1 MSIKFDPQLLKE
13 LYQPDH
19 DSSGEDN
26 GQVTIVGGSS
36 LFHGAPLLSLK
47 VASRMVDMVF
57 FASPEK
63 SVGRVAEGLKSRLL
77 SFVWIPW
84 KEVEDYI
91 AKSDA
96 ALIGPGF
103 LRYRSEKRPPFA
115 KATEGKESLYDGAG
129 RFTRRIT
136 ERLLKKFP
144 RKRWIIDAGSLQVM
158 EADWIPKGAIVT
170 PNKKE
175 YELLFGKFDPEEAA
189 KKYDCIIVQKG
200 PSTRVCGEGKSVEIS
215 NGNAGLTKGGT
226 GDVLAGLTIAFYA
239 KNDAFLSACAAS
251 YLAKAAADELYK
263 KVGTNYS
270 ADDLTD
276 FLPEL
281 FHNLRK

>member
-1 MSIKFDPQLLKE
+1 MPTHFDPELIKS
-13 LYQPDH
+13 LYQPNH
-19 DSSGEDN
+19 NSSGEDN

-47 VASRMVDMVF
+47 VASRIVDMVF
-57 FASPEK
+57 FASPDK
-63 SVGRVAEGLKSRLL
+63 SVGRIAEGLKSRLL

-84 KEVEDYI
+84 EEVEDYI

-115 KATEGKESLYDGAG
+115 KATEGKESLYDAAG
-129 RFTRRIT
+129 RFTRSIT
-136 ERLLKKFP
+136 ERLLKNFP
-144 RKRWIIDAGSLQVM
+144 QKRWVIDAGSLQVM
-158 EADWIPKGAIVT
+158 ETGWIPKGAIVT

-175 YELLFGKFDPEEAA
+175 YELLFGKMSLEETA

-200 PSTRVCGEGKSVEIS
+200 PSTHVCGEGKCVDIS

-226 GDVLAGLTIAFYA
+226 GDVLAGLTVALYA
-239 KNDAFLSACAAS
+239 KNDAFLSASAAS
-251 YLAKAAADELYK
+251 YITKAAADELYK
-263 KVGTNYS
+263 EGWDK
-270 ADDLTD
+270 L
-276 FLPEL
+276 
-281 FHNLRK
+281 